1 MALRCLLFSSDE
13 RTAEPIRQVLAGLGV
28 VGEHCSEALTAVE
41 RVSHQNYQIVIIDWD
56 KQPEAGQLL
65 AAARER
71 KAAERPLTLAIVS
84 DDQSVPKALQAGANS
99 TLRKPLQVN
108 QVKDTLATARDLL
121 RAKQESAASVAHA
134 AAAGASVSSS
144 ATPPTNRAQEGE
156 KPWGEFLR
164 PSAKSHAPE
173 FVSTLEPVVPE
184 KDSKPVPAPVA
195 SVVSKAEEKPVPP
208 PPAPASAPQPD
219 KPKGLEWYLKTRA
232 RASASSVSVPPQAPP
247 TPTPAPTPAKP
258 ELLSY
263 DHPTP
268 RSSPSIKPKLDR
280 VRPFSPE
287 PKPSPPSIQE
297 RKKEAEL
304 FDYMAGGTSKSEEVS
319 RPKSRLGK
327 AAILGALA
335 LASGAIVAAPQ
346 APWHSQMRGIW
357 ARGRQTMHGW
367 LNPQPVAPPQAP
379 AAHEDFGRAGDEY
392 KLPASETIPDAT
404 TDPSQIQVLPVVDP
418 TAKKPNN
425 DGTNPQPVGL
435 PVVTGLTPSGTTPNP
450 EVQVQEKPTA
460 PSTGMAQ
467 PAAGPAVTAAPAPS
481 SSTVAPPVSAP
492 LHADSPAALP
502 PSLTSNVS
510 SVPAQPVPVQ
520 SAPPKNRPPHHATV
534 AGNVPSSLKS
544 QLASMTPDA
553 SGNRPAETALPSIE
567 PVSVSETAERAL
579 LTDQPVITYPPNA
592 KGQATVVLQVLV
604 GRDGTV
610 QDAKFLQGS
619 LAFARTAIDGV
630 KLWKFKPYTMNGRVV
645 SVQTLL
651 TLSFKSSQ
659 Q

>member
-28 VGEHCSEALTAVE
+28 VAEHCSEALTAVE
-41 RVSHQNYQIVIIDWD
+41 RVSRQTYQIVIIDWD
-56 KQPEAGQLL
+56 KQPEAGLL
-65 AAARER
+65 LTTARER

-84 DDQSVPKALQAGANS
+84 DDASVPQALQAGANS

-121 RAKQESAASVAHA
+121 RAKQESAATAAHA
-134 AAAGASVSSS
+134 AAAGASAGSLT
-144 ATPPTNRAQEGE
+144 TPPTRAQEEE
-156 KPWGEFLR
+156 KPRAEFLQ

-173 FVSTLEPVVPE
+173 FVTTLEPVVPE

-195 SVVSKAEEKPVPP
+195 SVAPKAEEKPVPP

-219 KPKGLEWYLKTRA
+219 KPKGLQWYLKTRA
-232 RASASSVSVPPQAPP
+232 GATASSASVPPQAS
-247 TPTPAPTPAKP
+247 PAPTPAKP
-258 ELLSY
+258 ELLGY
-263 DHPTP
+263 DQPMP
-268 RSSPSIKPKLDR
+268 RSSPSIKPKLDPAR
-280 VRPFSPE
+280 YVSSER
-287 PKPSPPSIQE
+287 KPSPTSVQE
-297 RKKEAEL
+297 RKKEAAL
-304 FDYMAGGTSKSEEVS
+304 FDYMAGGPSKSEEVS

-335 LASGAIVAAPQ
+335 LASLAIVAAPQ
-346 APWHSQMRGIW
+346 APWHSQMRRIW

-367 LNPQPVAPPQAP
+367 LNPPTVAPAQAPVA
-379 AAHEDFGRAGDEY
+379 HENFGRAGDEY
-392 KLPASETIPDAT
+392 KLPVSETIPDAT

-425 DGTNPQPVGL
+425 DGTSAQPVGL
-435 PVVTGLTPSGTTPNP
+435 PDITGLTPAGTAPNP
-450 EVQVQEKPTA
+450 EVQVQEKPTV
-460 PSTGMAQ
+460 PSTGTAQ
-467 PAAGPAVTAAPAPS
+467 PAPVPAITAAPAPS
-481 SSTVAPPVSAP
+481 SSTVAPTVSAP
-492 LHADSPAALP
+492 HHAEAAIP
-502 PSLTSNVS
+502 PSLTSKAS
-510 SVPAQPVPVQ
+510 SVPAQPAPVQ
-520 SAPPKNRPPHHATV
+520 PAPPKNRPPHHASV

-544 QLASMTPDA
+544 QLASMTPEA
-553 SGNRPAETALPSIE
+553 GGNRPPETALPSIE
-567 PVSVSETAERAL
+567 PVSVSEAAERAL
-579 LTDQPVITYPPNA
+579 LIDQPAIAYPPNA

-630 KLWKFKPYTMNGRVV
+630 KPWKFKPYTMNGRPV

-651 TLSFKSSQ
+651 TLSFKPGQ

>member
-13 RTAEPIRQVLAGLGV
+13 RTVEPIRQVLTGLGV
-28 VGEHCSEALTAVE
+28 AVEHCSEAVEAVE
-41 RVSHQNYQIVIIDWD
+41 RVTHQSYQIVIIDWD
-56 KQPEAGQLL
+56 KQPEAGLL
-65 AAARER
+65 LSTARER

-121 RAKQESAASVAHA
+121 RAKQESAASAAHA
-134 AAAGASVSSS
+134 AAAGASVNS
-144 ATPPTNRAQEGE
+144 AAAPINRAPAAEEE
-156 KPWGEFLR
+156 KPPGEFLQ

-173 FVSTLEPVVPE
+173 FVSTLEPVIAE
-184 KDSKPVPAPVA
+184 KDSKPVPAPFA
-195 SVVSKAEEKPVPP
+195 SVASKAEEKSV
-208 PPAPASAPQPD
+208 PPAPAPASVPQSD

-232 RASASSVSVPPQAPP
+232 GAVATSAPVP
-247 TPTPAPTPAKP
+247 TPEPTSPHPAPAKP
-258 ELLSY
+258 ELLGY
-263 DHPTP
+263 DQPTP
-268 RSSPSIKPKLDR
+268 RSSPSVKPKANEL
-280 VRPFSPE
+280 RPTTSQPN
-287 PKPSPPSIQE
+287 PTPASNQE

-304 FDYMAGGTSKSEEVS
+304 FDYMAAGKSNSEEVS
-319 RPKSRLGK
+319 QPKSRLGK
-327 AAILGALA
+327 AAILFALA
-335 LASGAIVAAPQ
+335 LASCAIVAAPQ
-346 APWHSQMRGIW
+346 APWHSQMRGLW
-357 ARGRQTMHGW
+357 ARGRQTLHSW

-418 TAKKPNN
+418 TAKKPNS
-425 DGTNPQPVGL
+425 DGTNAQPVGL
-435 PVVTGLTPSGTTPNP
+435 PDVTGLTPTGTTPNP
-450 EVQVQEKPTA
+450 EVQVQEKPPA
-460 PSTGMAQ
+460 PSTGTAQ
-467 PAAGPAVTAAPAPS
+467 PAVGPAVTPAPAPS

-492 LHADSPAALP
+492 PHADSPAVIP
-502 PSLTSNVS
+502 QSLTSNVS
-510 SVPAQPVPVQ
+510 SVPAQPAPVQ
-520 SAPPKNRPPHHATV
+520 PAPPKSRPPHHATV

-553 SGNRPAETALPSIE
+553 SGNKPPETALPSIE
-567 PVSVSETAERAL
+567 PVSVSEAAARAL
-579 LTDQPVITYPPNA
+579 LTDQPAIAYPPNA

-630 KLWKFKPYTMNGRVV
+630 KLWKFKPYTMNGRAV
-645 SVQTLL
+645 SVQTLV
-651 TLSFKSSQ
+651 TLSFKPRQ